1 MNVCH
6 FGTVEAK
13 VLRYG
18 GEVTLNAMTAEFHK
32 NLPVGSKVV
41 TGVHTDSMAI
51 SCPSLSFWGE
61 KVGYK
66 MPSLKQNSIFTNV
79 SCLKYMC
86 IPRDLTDFTIL
97 TLLDTSGKFRR
108 S

>member
-1 MNVCH
+1 MRRGHLQCH
-6 FGTVEAK
+6 DSP
-13 VLRYG
+13 
-18 GEVTLNAMTAEFHK
+18 AEFHK

-51 SCPSLSFWGE
+51 SCPSLSFFGE

-66 MPSLKQNSIFTNV
+66 MQSLKQNSIFTNV
-79 SCLKYMC
+79 SCLQYMC
-86 IPRDLTDFTIL
+86 IPRDSTDFTIL